1 MNAMPFFTIVVPTYN
16 RAHFILR
23 AIESVKKQNFQDWE
37 LLIVD
42 DGSTDNTKEVVQT
55 ELADQR
61 IKYIYQTN
69 AKESAA
75 RNHGMRLAKGK
86 FICLLDSDDI
96 YHDNHLTVL
105 HQRITQENECVG
117 FYHTFSWIDKNGQKT
132 AREIVTESSENG
144 PWAVIQN
151 QVLVNNVC
159 LARAICERMQFREDL
174 YVNEDKEFFL
184 RISADYPVFI
194 IPEYTTTVF
203 IHGGNT
209 DDTYNR
215 ASSYYSNR
223 VNCLETLANNE
234 KLTAKL
240 PENYFHPELAR
251 YYRWQAQALL
261 RENKKKEARKSM
273 LKAMQLHHEEKRQW
287 SNWKLVI
294 KSFIS

>member
-1 MNAMPFFTIVVPTYN
+1 MPFFTVVVPTYN
-16 RAHFILR
+16 RAHFIQR
-23 AIESVKKQNFQDWE
+23 AIDSVKRQRFEDWE
-37 LLIVD
+37 LLIID
-42 DGSTDNTKEVVQT
+42 DGSTDNTKETVQP
-55 ELADQR
+55 ELADPR
-61 IKYIYQTN
+61 IQYIYQSN

-75 RNHGMRLAKGK
+75 RNNGMRRAKGK

-96 YHDNHLTVL
+96 YHENHLSLL
-105 HQRITQENECVG
+105 HERIVKENEAVG
-117 FYHTFSWIDKNGQKT
+117 FYHTFSLIHKNDQIT
-132 AREIVTESSENG
+132 QREIITLDASNA

-159 LARAICERMQFREDL
+159 LSREICQNMQFREDL

-184 RISADYPVFI
+184 RVSADYPVFI

-223 VNCLETLANNE
+223 INCLETLAGNE

-240 PENYFHPELAR
+240 PKDYFNPELAR

-261 RENKKKEARKSM
+261 RERKTNDARKSM
-273 LKAMQLHHEEKRQW
+273 FKAMSLSTAEKKQW
-287 SNWKLVI
+287 SNWKVVL
-294 KSFIS
+294 KSFLS